1 MIEWT
6 VRRRGQ
12 SRKTVIIYH
21 TTLAAA
27 HTTSPVTS
35 KMTHPSEPATKPESS
50 ADHSAPVLD
59 IDGARASIRLN
70 RPAEH
75 NRLDPEDLNALRA
88 HLQAIESDAR
98 LRVVVLTGTGARTF
112 CSGYTI
118 SALRDMKTE
127 ADAGDATLEEVI
139 DRLEDLRL
147 PTICALN
154 GSVYGGGIDLAL
166 ACDFRIGVTGTRMV
180 MPAPKI
186 GLHYYA
192 SGMRRYVERLGL
204 AASKKLFLIGEPMA
218 SEEMLAVGF
227 LDELVQP
234 GELTARADAL
244 ARSIEANAPA
254 AIAGM
259 KRHLN
264 LIARG
269 EFDPAAIGANNAAS
283 LASDDLAEGLAAMKE
298 KRAPRFQGR

>member
-1 MIEWT
+1 M
-6 VRRRGQ
+6 
-12 SRKTVIIYH
+12 
-21 TTLAAA
+21 TTY
-27 HTTSPVTS
+27 
-35 KMTHPSEPATKPESS
+35 PSEAAGEG
-50 ADHSAPVLD
+50 SAPLLD
-59 IDGARASIRLN
+59 IEGARATIRLN

-75 NRLDPEDLNALRA
+75 NRLDPDDLNALRA

-98 LRVVVLTGTGARTF
+98 LRVAVLTGTGARTF

-139 DRLEDLRL
+139 DQLEDLRV

-154 GSVYGGGIDLAL
+154 GGVYGGGIDLAL
-166 ACDFRIGVTGTRMV
+166 ACDFRIGVTGSRMV

-204 AASKKLFLIGEPMA
+204 ATSKKLFLIGEPMEC
-218 SEEMLAVGF
+218 EEMLAVGF
-227 LDELVQP
+227 LNELVAP
-234 GELTARADAL
+234 EALAARAEAL
-244 ARSIEANAPA
+244 ARTIEANAPMA
-254 AIAGM
+254 LAGM

-264 LIARG
+264 LISRG
-269 EFDPAAIGANNAAS
+269 AFDPAAIGANNAAS
-283 LASDDLAEGLAAMKE
+283 LRSADLAEGLAAMKE
-298 KRAPRFQGR
+298 KRPPKFQGK